1 MNARGRIELAVSASS
16 AEVAVAARDGERSAC
31 ERSRAGRGGDDVVV
45 LAARVIE
52 RLGARAS
59 DIARVVVDRGPG
71 SYTGLRVALT
81 FARTLAG
88 FQGCAL
94 ATLTSTEL
102 LAWQAWHAGDVAHA
116 NAITVVLDARRGHDH
131 FARLVLDGGRI
142 RLLDGPRAVRNEELR
157 ALLPGTGDVL
167 ADETVR
173 TRLSASSVDGVRLQP
188 LRAIDPAAA
197 FDPRLCPQSV
207 TPDALEPLYLLPSY
221 AEDSSAGT

>member
-16 AEVAVAARDGERSAC
+16 AEVAVAARDGARNAC

-81 FARTLAG
+81 FARTLAS
-88 FQGCAL
+88 FQGCSL
-94 ATLTSTEL
+94 ATVTSTEL
-102 LAWQAWHAGDVAHA
+102 LAWQAWQAGDVAQGHE
-116 NAITVVLDARRGHDH
+116 ITVVLDARRGHDH
-131 FARLVLDGGRI
+131 FARLHLDAGRI

-157 ALLPGTGDVL
+157 ALLPETGDVL
-167 ADETVR
+167 ADEAVR
-173 TRLSASSVDGVRLQP
+173 ARLSALPVGGITLHP
-188 LRAIDPAAA
+188 LRAVDPSAA

-221 AEDSSAGT
+221 AEDTSAGT